1 MKYIGIRGHRGAG
14 KSTVAY
20 LLSNTIQYL
29 LDHGDEHPIEQFT
42 KEFNEWCEAFR
53 KDETCISRM
62 ELDRVIIEGF
72 GDTPRMLLSMLTGIP
87 YSDMWNDYKKDHLV
101 INLRDFKTNVVGDI
115 SSFPDKLWEAR
126 EYFITTTA
134 STDPE
139 VLKDDVYMTLR
150 ELILYFG
157 IYVMQNA
164 FGLNVWIKSLVANS
178 SFFACL
184 FPDDENGY
192 KIFQDIKAR
201 SEISYIKDKGGV
213 IIKVSRPGHKK
224 TGGMDLLKGDSRFD
238 YEVNITGEL
247 EDLRDQILTIAKHI
261 ISEK

>member
-42 KEFNEWCEAFR
+42 KEFHGWCEEFR
-53 KDETCISRM
+53 NDETCISRM
-62 ELDRVIIEGF
+62 DLDGVIIEGF

-87 YSDMWNDYKKDHLV
+87 YSDMWDDYKKDHLI
-101 INLRDFKTNVVGDI
+101 INLKNFETIEVDDVAAFSN
-115 SSFPDKLWEAR
+115 KLWEAR

-139 VLKDDVYMTLR
+139 VLKAAVYLTLR
-150 ELILYFG
+150 ELILYCG

-164 FGLNVWIKSLVANS
+164 FGLNVWVKSLAANS
-178 SFFACL
+178 SFFNGL

-201 SEISYIKDKGGV
+201 SEISYIKDRGGF

-224 TGGMDLLKGDSRFD
+224 SGGMDLLKGDSRFD

-247 EDLRDQILTIAKHI
+247 EDLRDRILTIAKHI